1 MQKLGTSESPMT
13 AKPIVKISTESTPD
27 YTKRKIALL
36 IGNVRLMNNLKTF
49 EIVKYHCDNI
59 ILTAA

>member
-1 MQKLGTSESPMT
+1 MT